1 MKPSMTNFNT
11 QGDEQRGSIRPL
23 KNNCVRIK
31 SILFTFLLAGTS
43 LLSVANGGNRSTGGN
58 GLTGG
63 NDRNGG
69 GTTNSS
75 SASTA
80 EVKCI
85 SGKDGEYLFNVVY
98 NNTTGSRFSLTI
110 LDADAN
116 QLFQSQYSD
125 KKFDKKFKLADPAEF
140 GKLTFVIRNY
150 GDNSVQRWEVNA
162 NSKIVEDVEV
172 KEVN

>member
-1 MKPSMTNFNT
+1 MK
-11 QGDEQRGSIRPL
+11 R
-23 KNNCVRIK
+23 
-31 SILFTFLLAGTS
+31 ILFTFLLAGTS
-43 LLSVANGGNRSTGGN
+43 LLSMANGHNSN
-58 GLTGG
+58 TGG

-69 GTTNSS
+69 GTKNNS

-98 NNTTGSRFSLTI
+98 NNTTGSRFSLII
-110 LDADAN
+110 LDAQGD

-125 KKFDKKFKLADPAEF
+125 KKFDKKFRLADPDEF
-140 GKLTFVIRNY
+140 ARLTFVIRNY

-162 NSKIVEDVEV
+162 NNKVVEDIEV
-172 KEVN
+172 KEVK

>member
-1 MKPSMTNFNT
+1 MN
-11 QGDEQRGSIRPL
+11 
-23 KNNCVRIK
+23 

-43 LLSVANGGNRSTGGN
+43 LLSMANGGNDNPS
-58 GLTGG
+58 
-63 NDRNGG
+63 NGG
-69 GTTNSS
+69 GTKGNS

-98 NNTTGSRFSLTI
+98 NNTTGSRFSLII
-110 LDADAN
+110 LDADGD
-116 QLFQSQYSD
+116 QLFQSQYLD
-125 KKFDKKFKLADPAEF
+125 KKFDKKFRLADPVEF
-140 GKLTFVIRNY
+140 ARLTFVIRNY

-162 NSKIVEDVEV
+162 NNKVVEDIEV

>member
-1 MKPSMTNFNT
+1 M
-11 QGDEQRGSIRPL
+11 
-23 KNNCVRIK
+23 K

-43 LLSVANGGNRSTGGN
+43 LLGMANGDNGRTGDNGSNDSTGSTAGN
-58 GLTGG
+58 GGK
-63 NDRNGG
+63 DRNGNVG
-69 GTTNSS
+69 GTRNNS

-98 NNTTGSRFSLTI
+98 NNTSGSRFSLTV
-110 LDADAN
+110 LDAEGN

-125 KKFDKKFKLADPAEF
+125 RRFDKKFRLADPDEF
-140 GKLTFVIRNY
+140 ARLTFVIRNY

-162 NSKIVEDVEV
+162 NNKLVEDIEV